1 MVALTSKSAQ
11 TQKMLGQKSENQRSL
26 ESLDKYSAIAGA
38 NANPVTHST
47 EPLTVETV
55 KPHLFTEPDKRRLMT
70 LFMQSE
76 DILYFTYGL
85 LYPQA
90 VIQMQQQ
97 MARVIMN
104 QQLQQQQLQ
113 NGHVQTQVVHHHNAE
128 TNDYLNTGIVN
139 QHKRNGLDSD
149 NVSANNMA
157 QGEYIVEETN
167 SINNRQQLNN

>member
-1 MVALTSKSAQ
+1 
-11 TQKMLGQKSENQRSL
+11 MLGHKSDNQRSL
-26 ESLDKYSAIAGA
+26 ESLDKVSGVGAGI
-38 NANPVTHST
+38 NAAPQSN
-47 EPLTVETV
+47 EPLTVDTV

-104 QQLQQQQLQ
+104 
-113 NGHVQTQVVHHHNAE
+113 
-128 TNDYLNTGIVN
+128 
-139 QHKRNGLDSD
+139 
-149 NVSANNMA
+149 
-157 QGEYIVEETN
+157 
-167 SINNRQQLNN
+167 